1 MTTLHKTCLGTVL
14 IAMTVLADLDESSS
28 TSSSGGGYD
37 GYFNER
43 NFPVF
48 SGKYRDYP
56 EFKRYWSECVQYEC
70 EEPYQ
75 RHEILQCV
83 PEVTRPILRN
93 CDNMVDVWEI
103 LDEEYGNN
111 IDICPEVIGELT
123 SFKFSTRSPTQQFLE
138 FYNKYS
144 HAKQDLKQVN
154 KLSEL
159 DNLTTLRMLAKKLP
173 GEHLKWEYAK
183 ARVAQKNQSGTT
195 ELDIFDSFMTEQ
207 YMIEKEKS
215 NLVI

>member
-1 MTTLHKTCLGTVL
+1 MV
-14 IAMTVLADLDESSS
+14 
-28 TSSSGGGYD
+28 
-37 GYFNER
+37 
-43 NFPVF
+43 
-48 SGKYRDYP
+48 
-56 EFKRYWSECVQYEC
+56 
-70 EEPYQ
+70 
-75 RHEILQCV
+75 
-83 PEVTRPILRN
+83 EVWK
-93 CDNMVDVWEI
+93 V

-138 FYNKYS
+138 LYNKYN

-159 DNLTTLRMLAKKLP
+159 NNLTTLRMISEKLP
-173 GEHLKWEYAK
+173 GELLKREYAK
-183 ARVAQKNQSGTT
+183 DRAAKKSQIGTT